1 MMRETCFF
9 CSLWVNSNCSIHI
22 FQNFECDQCR
32 NSISIY
38 FQSTNRQDFSAFES
52 SCVESLNTKCIL
64 NYYTLFIIHFWNCNI
79 TFLRCEIEL
88 LNKCIGVLTK
98 IKKHTD
104 VTLVGTACFAFLFFY
119 SLVTTFFHDTRR
131 FFRMHLYRSSFISIF
146 MQQQSEWVWIQTL
159 CAINYL
165 VTKLTFWEFRSLTEI
180 CFTKF

>member
-9 CSLWVNSNCSIHI
+9 CSLWVTSNCSIHI

-52 SCVESLNTKCIL
+52 SCVESLNTKGIL

-88 LNKCIGVLTK
+88 LNKCIGVFTK
-98 IKKHTD
+98 IKNILMSLLSVKLVFLSYSFIHLSPHFFT
-104 VTLVGTACFAFLFFY
+104 TLDL
-119 SLVTTFFHDTRR
+119 
-131 FFRMHLYRSSFISIF
+131 FFRMHLNRSSFISFF
-146 MQQQSEWVWIQTL
+146 MQQKKNEFEW
-159 CAINYL
+159 
-165 VTKLTFWEFRSLTEI
+165 RSYVL
-180 CFTKF
+180 